1 MLAMPAQ
8 RADSSIHSSSRWPM
22 PRRRWEGRTASS
34 TRCARSSPNSMIPN
48 PVRAPRDVPL
58 LPLSQATTASVS
70 RSRMA
75 RSTRAASYFHPSPA
89 STKSRDIIPIAWA
102 SRGSASRMVI
112 ARGGVIAAIVPLSRA
127 PGVGALRYARLQAQL
142 REEGRVRMELVD
154 RPAVQSSAADLA
166 DEVKSRSA
174 ADAAAKLAGF
184 SGLEIAAALMRL
196 SPGFAQDVLGALPD
210 EARER
215 ALAAAPPEVSRQWQR
230 NALYEPDA
238 IGRMMEPVLAAFS
251 HQRTV
256 GETIEQLRE
265 MVKSALITYV
275 YVVDPAEYLLGIV
288 TMRDLLF
295 SDHDRLLSEVMFRD
309 VFALHAAMPLK
320 DAMKLV
326 LDRHYPVY
334 PVVDAERRLL
344 GLVRGHSMFEA
355 QAIEITLQ
363 AGSMVGVEREER
375 LATPWLTSLRL
386 RHPWLQLNLLTAFLA
401 AAVVGIF
408 QGTIDRLVILAL
420 FLPVLAGQSGN
431 TGCQALAVTLRG
443 LTLGELKPGAERAL
457 VTKEAWL
464 GCLNGAGVGV
474 FAGVG
479 MYITATGQ
487 ESAHP
492 VMLALVVFL
501 AMVGSCIASGIAGAM
516 VPLTLKRLGFDPATA
531 SSIFLTT
538 ATDVVS
544 MGMFLGLAT
553 MMVR

>member
-1 MLAMPAQ
+1 
-8 RADSSIHSSSRWPM
+8 
-22 PRRRWEGRTASS
+22 
-34 TRCARSSPNSMIPN
+34 
-48 PVRAPRDVPL
+48 
-58 LPLSQATTASVS
+58 
-70 RSRMA
+70 MA
-75 RSTRAASYFHPSPA
+75 AKR
-89 STKSRDIIPIAWA
+89 
-102 SRGSASRMVI
+102 
-112 ARGGVIAAIVPLSRA
+112 
-127 PGVGALRYARLQAQL
+127 
-142 REEGRVRMELVD
+142 GRVRMELVD
-154 RPAVQSSAADLA
+154 RPMVQSSAADLA
-166 DEVKSRSA
+166 EELKSRSA
-174 ADAAAKLAGF
+174 ADAAARLASF
-184 SGLEIAAALMRL
+184 SGLEIAAVLLRL

-295 SDHDRLLSEVMFRD
+295 SDRDRLLSEVMFRD
-309 VFALHAAMPLK
+309 VFALHAAMPLT

-344 GLVRGHSMFEA
+344 GLVRGHGMFEA
-355 QAIEITLQ
+355 QAIEIILPG
-363 AGSMVGVEREER
+363 GSMVGVKKEER

-401 AAVVGIF
+401 AAVVGYF

-443 LTLGELKPGAERAL
+443 MTLGEMKQGTARPLMA
-457 VTKEAWL
+457 KETWV
-464 GCLNGAGVGV
+464 GCLNGAGVG
-474 FAGVG
+474 FAAAVG
-479 MYITATGQ
+479 MYITAVAQHQTQ
-487 ESAHP
+487 P
-492 VMLALVVFL
+492 LMLAFVVFA
-501 AMVGSCIASGIAGAM
+501 AMILSCIASGLSGVV
-516 VPLTLKRLGFDPATA
+516 VPVTLKRMGF
-531 SSIFLTT
+531 
-538 ATDVVS
+538 
-544 MGMFLGLAT
+544 
-553 MMVR
+553 